1 MEGRGGEE
9 GGTSDPLLS
18 LEAQL
23 KVQQICANIIN
34 YCRTAMT
41 MGGKGQPQTPLEVSH
56 TLTSVKSQPNA
67 LFIKVSLLYHQRAC
81 AARVPYLVCQS
92 VCPC

>member
-1 MEGRGGEE
+1 MWPGVVSDAVRGDRGEGGEG

-41 MGGKGQPQTPLEVSH
+41 MGGKGEPQT
-56 TLTSVKSQPNA
+56 
-67 LFIKVSLLYHQRAC
+67 
-81 AARVPYLVCQS
+81 
-92 VCPC
+92 

>member
-1 MEGRGGEE
+1 MHAPRILHLSAFIQQFVAVYVLQVWPGLVSDAVRGDGGEGGE
-9 GGTSDPLLS
+9 GGGTSDPLLS

-41 MGGKGQPQTPLEVSH
+41 MGGKGQLQ
-56 TLTSVKSQPNA
+56 A
-67 LFIKVSLLYHQRAC
+67 
-81 AARVPYLVCQS
+81 
-92 VCPC
+92 

>member
-1 MEGRGGEE
+1 MWPGLVSDAVRGDGGEGGEE
-9 GGTSDPLLS
+9 GGSSDPLLS

-56 TLTSVKSQPNA
+56 TLTSVKSQPKN
-67 LFIKVSLLYHQRAC
+67 
-81 AARVPYLVCQS
+81 
-92 VCPC
+92 